1 MIGRSIR
8 SAAGAAASAYLLASA
23 LSAQAQPAAG
33 RHALPAD
40 DAPAQAAAP
49 TDPATPALTTMVN
62 PKDGLTYVWIPP
74 GKFMMGCSPGD
85 KLCDS
90 DEVPQRE
97 VTIANGFWIGQTLV
111 TQAAYRRVMGKNP
124 SFHQGDEQLPVERV
138 PWGDA
143 LRYCTAVGMRIPTE
157 REYEY
162 AARGGNDEARYG
174 DLDAIAWYRGNSGG
188 RTHEVATKLPNGFH
202 LYDMLGNVWEF
213 TSDPYKPE
221 DPIYVAMRGG
231 SWFTSAKSMR
241 VSIRGFDVAN
251 RGRTFSGFRCAGD

>member
-1 MIGRSIR
+1 MKRPTFR
-8 SAAGAAASAYLLASA
+8 SAAGAVALALLLTRALPAQEQPDAA
-23 LSAQAQPAAG
+23 
-33 RHALPAD
+33 RHALPAG
-40 DAPAQAAAP
+40 DAPAQSAAATNP
-49 TDPATPALTTMVN
+49 NTPALTTLVN
-62 PKDGLTYVWIPP
+62 PKDGLTYVWLPP

-85 KLCDS
+85 TVCDS

-97 VTIANGFWIGQTLV
+97 VTIAKGFWIGQTLV
-111 TQAAYRRVMGKNP
+111 TQAAYRRVMGTNP
-124 SFHQGDEQLPVERV
+124 SFHQGHDQLPVERV
-138 PWGDA
+138 KWGDA
-143 LRYCTAVGMRIPTE
+143 LRYCTDIGMRIPTE

-162 AARGGNDEARYG
+162 AARGGNPAARYG
-174 DLDAIAWYRGNSGG
+174 NLDAIAWYRDNSGG

-213 TSDPYKPE
+213 TNDPYKPE

-251 RGRTFSGFRCAGD
+251 RTRTFSGFRCAGD